1 MAGLETPA
9 KRRRVRTTQNQY
21 ELYIN
26 MLETNKYFREN
37 KVTPDHPNEL
47 TKCWE
52 DLVNSLNSSGGP
64 QKSLNE
70 WKRVFVDWKS
80 QVRKRAR
87 IIKNS
92 YTETGNKGAPEREL
106 SEIEKK
112 LLYLTGELLWIKKKI
127 KSSKN
132 FQTLQRKK
140 N

>member
-80 QVRKRAR
+80 QVCKRAR

-92 YTETGNKGAPEREL
+92 YTETGNKGASKREL
-106 SEIEKK
+106 SEIQ
-112 LLYLTGELLWIKKKI
+112 
-127 KSSKN
+127 KN
-132 FQTLQRKK
+132 YYI
-140 N
+140 